1 MTLIASTIFVL
12 GVLIF
17 VHELGHFLA
26 AKAVGIAVPRFSIGF
41 GPPTPLRFRRGETEY
56 LLSWL
61 PLGGYVKMASR
72 EEQEMMAGL
81 EGGELTEAYPP
92 EKLFENKPLWARIL
106 TISAGVIMNVLFA
119 WVVHFGLVLAYG
131 ETEDPTTALAQVVA
145 EALPAEAAALGAL
158 PPGTDVARVNG
169 VAVDSWGDIME
180 GVLDPRSDRLRFE
193 FSSGLEPVEVDVPG
207 TDSEA
212 RTAIADAMVPMWPAR
227 VGDVVDG
234 TPAAA
239 AGLRREDRI
248 TAVDG
253 APVASWFDLVAMI
266 EPAAGKSL
274 AFSIERGGE
283 SIEVA
288 LVPEETAVEG
298 ADGDERKVGR
308 IGIGPLVEPRFV
320 RFGVLG
326 AARQGVVRTLESAG
340 LVLFALKGIVTF
352 KISPRE
358 LGGPIAI
365 GQISGEMARRGF
377 RDLLVWMALLS
388 VNLAILNLLP
398 IPVLDGGHLVFLILE
413 GIRGGRPLSL
423 EKRQRLTMAG
433 LYVILM
439 IMVWALG
446 NDLLRVLGWW

>member
-1 MTLIASTIFVL
+1 MIFIASTIFVL

-26 AKAVGIAVPRFSIGF
+26 AKAVGIGVPRFSIGF

-56 LLSWL
+56 RISWL

-81 EGGELTEAYPP
+81 EGGALAETYPP
-92 EKLFENKPLWARIL
+92 DKLFENKPLWARIL
-106 TISAGVIMNVLFA
+106 TISAGVIMNVIFA
-119 WVVHFGLVLAYG
+119 WAVYAGLALAYG
-131 ETEDPTTALAQVVA
+131 ETEDPTTALAGVVA
-145 EALPAEAAALGAL
+145 EVLPAEAAALGAL
-158 PPGTDVARVNG
+158 PSGTEIVRVNG
-169 VAVDSWGDIME
+169 VEVDSWGDIMG
-180 GVLDPRSDRLRFE
+180 GVLDPRAERLRFE
-193 FSSGLEPVEVDVPG
+193 FAGDLEPVEVDVPG
-207 TDSEA
+207 TDGET
-212 RTAIADAMVPMWPAR
+212 RTAIADALQPMWPAR
-227 VGDVVDG
+227 VGEVVDG
-234 TPAAA
+234 SPAAA

-248 TAVDG
+248 VAVDG
-253 APVASWFDLVAMI
+253 APVASWFDLVALI

-274 AFSIERGGE
+274 SFSVERGGE

-288 LVPEETAVEG
+288 VVPEETVVERPG
-298 ADGDERKVGR
+298 GEERKVGR
-308 IGIGPLVEPRFV
+308 IGIGPLLDERWVH
-320 RFGVLG
+320 FGVVG
-326 AARQGVVRTLESAG
+326 AARLGVARTWQSASF
-340 LVLFALKGIVTF
+340 VLFALKGIVTF

-365 GQISGEMARRGF
+365 GQISGEMARRGI
-377 RDLLVWMALLS
+377 RELLVWMALLS

-413 GIRGGRPLSL
+413 GLRGGRPLSL

-433 LYVILM
+433 LYVLLM

-446 NDLLRVLGWW
+446 NDFLRLLGW